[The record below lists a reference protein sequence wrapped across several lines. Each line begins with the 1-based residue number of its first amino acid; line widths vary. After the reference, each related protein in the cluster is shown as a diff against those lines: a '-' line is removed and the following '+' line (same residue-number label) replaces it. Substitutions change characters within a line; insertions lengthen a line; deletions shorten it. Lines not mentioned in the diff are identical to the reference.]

1 MKNNYFYCH
10 EWTQE
15 LQNVANELIGSIHDV
30 APELEVLFMGAG
42 ALRLPGKNDIDL
54 DILCDVH
61 DLKRY
66 VHVLMSVL
74 GAPEKLNDD
83 MAIWDYEHKGFE
95 IDAIL
100 SDPNTPGSH
109 VPTQKR
115 RFEKLKASSEL
126 QEQYRQ
132 LKLECDGLPYAQ
144 YETKKKAFLEEVVG
158 L

>member
-1 MKNNYFYCH
+1 
-10 EWTQE
+10 
-15 LQNVANELIGSIHDV
+15 VADELISKIHDV

-42 ALRLPGKNDIDL
+42 ALKLPGKNDIDL

-66 VHVLMSVL
+66 VHVLMPVL
-74 GAPEKLNDD
+74 GAPQKLNGD
-83 MAIWDYEHKGFE
+83 MAVWDYEYKGFE

-100 SDPNTPGSH
+100 SDPNAPGSH
-109 VPTQKR
+109 VPTQKK
-115 RFEKLKASSEL
+115 RFERLKANPEL
-126 QEQYRQ
+126 REQYRQ
-132 LKLECDGLPYAQ
+132 LKIECNELPYEQ